1 MYLTIHHCKI
11 AYCRYNR
18 THVTRGHKCGRC
30 GTYGHGDYE
39 CRTDYLV
46 QNLRQFDNDIVLNN
60 LQCTIDDCAYK
71 ELHTE
76 DAHHCPKCGKREKH
90 TIANCPLQISESL
103 QSARVSYNVKCPV
116 CRTDNLL
123 NNPRKIHGLTDICS
137 ICYENNVEILFPSCY
152 HCCICM
158 QCLHKL

>member
-1 MYLTIHHCKI
+1 MYLTIHHCKV
-11 AYCRYNR
+11 AYCRFNR

-30 GTYGHGDYE
+30 GTYGHGDFE

-90 TIANCPLQISESL
+90 TIANCPLQIS
-103 QSARVSYNVKCPV
+103 QSSHVSDIRYNVKCPV

>member
-1 MYLTIHHCKI
+1 MYPSIHHCKV

-18 THVTRGHKCGRC
+18 THVTKGHKCGRC
-30 GTYGHGDYE
+30 GLYGHGDFE

-46 QNLRQFDNDIVLNN
+46 QNLRQFDDDIVLNN
-60 LQCTIDDCAYK
+60 LQCTIDDCANK

-90 TIANCPLQISESL
+90 TIANCPLQSTQSL
-103 QSARVSYNVKCPV
+103 QSAQVRYNVKCPV
-116 CRTDNLL
+116 CRTDNTL
-123 NNPRKIHGLTDICS
+123 NNPRKIFGLTDICA
-137 ICYENNVEILFPSCY
+137 ICYKNNVEILFPSCY